1 MYDLESKTQQV
12 TQAKH
17 GLHIPM
23 LMPDEFFMGY
33 LGRLTLINGLGNT
46 SNTNKILSSW
56 VKQSQPEASVVP
68 AAYSLPKLLGIDV
81 ETFIKQHTLAPI
93 TSAIKSKAA
102 QSNAKVTARQI
113 SNLQGMLIVT
123 SKKIKKAACFCASC
137 VSEDIDYLG
146 FSFWR
151 RSHQLSGIDWC
162 LKHNVPLC
170 EVNEDAPYAI
180 QPANYLMNKRFT
192 EVNIESHTTHPVV
205 LRYAQLIQD
214 ALDLTVPLDFKVTGQ
229 VLFKQSKEFNIRASA
244 KGNKK
249 TLSDLMI
256 EQLPDYWLSKHFPN
270 LKKERHG
277 TYLSSFDDV
286 LRLND
291 NGKSCVNTLLAAAVL
306 FENANEA
313 MFEFT
318 QHQYKLRRTF
328 KSKAT
333 DESIIQSY
341 IKFQGNLERVAA
353 ELNQNYDT
361 LYVNAKRLGLP
372 ALTNVN
378 QVTFDAIMSF
388 FHGEDFLT
396 LINKPGVNPEKFQ
409 NVIRTA
415 GRQLSSKMKKFKHS
429 GYTISSGISSGLFKE
444 NC

>member
-33 LGRLTLINGLGNT
+33 LGRLTHINGLGNT
-46 SNTNKILSSW
+46 SNTNKILSAW
-56 VKQSQPEASVVP
+56 VKQSHPEANVVP
-68 AAYSLPKLLGIDV
+68 AAYSLPKLLDIDV
-81 ETFIKQHTLAPI
+81 ETFIRQHTFAPI
-93 TSAIKSKAA
+93 TGAIKSKTV
-102 QSNAKVTARQI
+102 QRNAEVTARQN
-113 SNLQGMLIVT
+113 SNLQGMLITT

-137 VSEDIDYLG
+137 VKEDIDYLG

-162 LKHNVPLC
+162 LKHNVPLR
-170 EVNEDAPYAI
+170 EVNEDAPYEI

-192 EVNIESHTTHPVV
+192 EVNIESHTADPVV

-214 ALDLTVPLDFKVTGQ
+214 ALELAVPLDFKVTGQ
-229 VLFKQSKEFNIRASA
+229 VLFKQSKEFNIRTSA

-286 LRLND
+286 LRLNG
-291 NGKSCVNTLLAAAVL
+291 NGKSCMNTLLAAAVL
-306 FENANEA
+306 FKNADEA
-313 MFEFT
+313 IFEFT
-318 QHQYKLRRTF
+318 QHQYKCPP
-328 KSKAT
+328 KAKPKIS
-333 DESIIQSY
+333 DKAIIESY
-341 IKFQGNLERVAA
+341 IKFQGNIKRVAA
-353 ELNQNYDT
+353 ELNQSYDT
-361 LYVNAKRLGLP
+361 LYARAATLGLP

-378 QVTFDAIMSF
+378 RATFNAIMSF
-388 FHGEDFLT
+388 FRGEDFLT
-396 LINKPGVNPEKFQ
+396 SINKPGVNPEKFES
-409 NVIRTA
+409 VIRIA
-415 GRQLSSKMKKFKHS
+415 GGQLSSTINKFKRS
-429 GYTISSGISSGLFKE
+429 MSSTKLS
-444 NC
+444 

>member
-12 TQAKH
+12 THAKH
-17 GLHIPM
+17 GLDIPM

-46 SNTNKILSSW
+46 SNTNKILSAW
-56 VKQSQPEASVVP
+56 VKQSHPEASVVP

-93 TSAIKSKAA
+93 TSAIKSTAA
-102 QSNAKVTARQI
+102 QGNAKVTARQI

-151 RSHQLSGIDWC
+151 RSHQLPGIDWC

-180 QPANYLMNKRFT
+180 QPANYLMNKMFT

-214 ALDLTVPLDFKVTGQ
+214 AMDLTVPLDFKVTGQ

-249 TLSDLMI
+249 TLSDLII
-256 EQLPDYWLSKHFPN
+256 EQLPKYWLSKHFPN

-318 QHQYKLRRTF
+318 QHQYKLTRTF

-388 FHGEDFLT
+388 FRGEDFLT

-409 NVIRTA
+409 TVIRTA